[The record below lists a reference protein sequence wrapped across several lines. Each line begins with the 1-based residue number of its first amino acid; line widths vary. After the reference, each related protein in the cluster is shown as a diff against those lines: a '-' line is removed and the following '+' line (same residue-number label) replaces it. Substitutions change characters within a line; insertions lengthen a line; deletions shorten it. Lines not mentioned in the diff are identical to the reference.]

1 MGQETLLWY
10 TKPAENFDQALPV
23 GNGRMGAMVF
33 GGVEAEHLK
42 LNEDS
47 IWSGGLRNRNNPDA
61 YQGMQQIRTLLQQEK
76 ISEAEELAFQTMQGC
91 PENSRHYMPL
101 GDLDVVFHKESH
113 STAYR
118 RTLDLS
124 SGIALTEYTLDG
136 VQYQRSVFVSEPD
149 NVLVLHVSA
158 DQPGQVS
165 FAASFGG
172 RDDYYDENRPDGE
185 ASICVTGGQG
195 GQQGIQFAVVMTA
208 AVQGGRAFTRGN
220 QLCVEGADEATL
232 LLAVQT
238 SFYKGEGYLE
248 AAQLDAE
255 YAADCSFHELMV
267 RHVDDY
273 RALFDRVKLE
283 LEDNSGEGA
292 QLPTDARLSRLRGN
306 DFDGKDAAGLILDNK
321 LTELYFNYGRY
332 LMISGSRPGSQPL
345 NLQGIWNQDM
355 WPAWGSRFTVNIN
368 TEMNYWCAESC
379 NLSECHL
386 PLFDLIHRMRPN
398 GEQTAR
404 EMYHCGGFVCH
415 HNTDLWGDCA
425 PQDRWM
431 PATIWPMGAAWLCLH
446 IFEHY
451 QYTLDRDFLAQ
462 QFDTLCGAAQFFTE
476 YMFENSAGQL
486 VTGPSVSPENTYLTA
501 SGAKGSLCIGPSM
514 DSQIITVLFTD
525 VLEAA
530 RILERESP
538 LLEKIRQMLPRLPKP
553 EIGKYGQIKEWAV
566 DYDEVE
572 IGHRHISQ
580 LFALHP
586 ADLIT
591 PEDTPKLAD
600 AARATLVRR
609 LVHGG
614 GHTGWSRAWIMN
626 MWARLHDGEMVFENM
641 QKLLAYSTNP
651 NLLDSHP
658 PFQIDGNFGGTAAVC
673 EALLQSHGGVMQFLP
688 ALPSQWAKGSVT
700 GLRAKGAYTVDLFWQ
715 DARLTRAVVTPDQD
729 GLCRIRTG
737 VPMDVVCD
745 GVTIACA
752 RTEDILE
759 FPVSGGK
766 HYGLT
771 PRENEK

>member
-33 GGVEAEHLK
+33 GGVKAEHLK

-101 GDLDVVFHKESH
+101 GDLDVVFHKENH

-124 SGIALTEYTLDG
+124 SGITLTEYTLDG

-208 AVQGGRAFTRGN
+208 AVQGGGAFTRGN

-404 EMYHCGGFVCH
+404 DMYHCGGFV
-415 HNTDLWGDCA
+415 
-425 PQDRWM
+425 
-431 PATIWPMGAAWLCLH
+431 
-446 IFEHY
+446 
-451 QYTLDRDFLAQ
+451 
-462 QFDTLCGAAQFFTE
+462 
-476 YMFENSAGQL
+476 
-486 VTGPSVSPENTYLTA
+486 
-501 SGAKGSLCIGPSM
+501 
-514 DSQIITVLFTD
+514 
-525 VLEAA
+525 
-530 RILERESP
+530 
-538 LLEKIRQMLPRLPKP
+538 
-553 EIGKYGQIKEWAV
+553 
-566 DYDEVE
+566 
-572 IGHRHISQ
+572 
-580 LFALHP
+580 
-586 ADLIT
+586 
-591 PEDTPKLAD
+591 
-600 AARATLVRR
+600 
-609 LVHGG
+609 
-614 GHTGWSRAWIMN
+614 
-626 MWARLHDGEMVFENM
+626 
-641 QKLLAYSTNP
+641 
-651 NLLDSHP
+651 
-658 PFQIDGNFGGTAAVC
+658 
-673 EALLQSHGGVMQFLP
+673 
-688 ALPSQWAKGSVT
+688 
-700 GLRAKGAYTVDLFWQ
+700 
-715 DARLTRAVVTPDQD
+715 
-729 GLCRIRTG
+729 
-737 VPMDVVCD
+737 
-745 GVTIACA
+745 
-752 RTEDILE
+752 
-759 FPVSGGK
+759 
-766 HYGLT
+766 
-771 PRENEK
+771 